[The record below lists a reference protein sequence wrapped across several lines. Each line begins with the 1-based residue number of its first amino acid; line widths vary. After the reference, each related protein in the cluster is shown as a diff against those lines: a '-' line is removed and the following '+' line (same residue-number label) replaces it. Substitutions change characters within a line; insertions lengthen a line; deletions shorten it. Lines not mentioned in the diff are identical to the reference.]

1 MLDNITPFTNIS
13 NNCLGAKVLKMLNF
27 GPLKIWQIFRR
38 AQEVKALNMS
48 VTRVSGI
55 PAAAES
61 GISWKRK
68 GKMIPIVIG
77 GGILATVLVI
87 FFVAVS
93 VSVVVL
99 TTGSAKNNTTMVPT
113 TTAATTTTAPTT
125 TTVPTTTAIQNPNRF
140 WKI

>member
-13 NNCLGAKVLKMLNF
+13 NNCLGAKALNMHG

-38 AQEVKALNMS
+38 AGQVKALNMS
-48 VTRVSGI
+48 VTRISGI
-55 PAAAES
+55 HAAPES

-68 GKMIPIVIG
+68 GKMIPMVIG
-77 GGILATVLVI
+77 GVILATVLVI
-87 FFVAVS
+87 FFVGVS

-99 TTGSAKNNTTMVPT
+99 TTGGAKNNTTTMVPT

-125 TTVPTTTAIQNPNRF
+125 TAA
-140 WKI
+140 